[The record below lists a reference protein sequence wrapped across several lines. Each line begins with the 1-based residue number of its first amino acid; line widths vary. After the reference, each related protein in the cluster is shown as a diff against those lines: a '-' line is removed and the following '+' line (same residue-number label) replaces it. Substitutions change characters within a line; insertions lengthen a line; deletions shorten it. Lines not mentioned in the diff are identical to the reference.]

1 MPSKIAVHKPAE
13 QQAET
18 KKSSAQAPLADKAA
32 LKPQLRTP
40 LELKR
45 LTNRLLTAPE
55 TVTYGEFAMLTGA
68 IGLRSAL
75 MLLDQGKRNK
85 GKAERADTTSDTT
98 PKESQNLSA
107 ASRDS
112 SIPQASPSTHQSEVS
127 AQPVSAQAAKPE
139 KPEKAEKTSPKT
151 EKDNRDATEFKKGV
165 EGKLSPLTD
174 KPAAVQVIHATRK
187 ASQPGTGRE
196 QKSEGK
202 PAMAKV
208 EAQVERKA
216 EATADAKLE
225 GKLEAQ
231 AEAKSGGKPE
241 GKAGANAEAR
251 SGAKQET
258 KPDGKTSAK
267 PALARPKSAASGP
280 LSANLPLQARKA
292 PAKAPVVNIKGDNP
306 GSVIRQLGSIAPS
319 EIVEAYT
326 QAVNVSG
333 GALEQQRQ
341 QAEKALPA
349 IPAPT
354 GIAPGKDTEA
364 ADSAKRAAAGP
375 VPASEL
381 PAFQSG
387 KKGGDTSAGMA
398 SFPQSPEEAD
408 PDQIMA
414 EASRYAA
421 NPPEIGLTGEADPS
435 QVESYQAEAAQH
447 MQTVQDSEL
456 EQTRQDFG
464 EARILPKPD
473 DAILKSGH
481 AIRSVA
487 PPAFQLKSTGVIP
500 PDVAGYL
507 NPHLE
512 GPLQTYMENSQAEF
526 QKGKEPFDSG
536 LTTAKRDTKAEVE
549 RLKTEASEKQR
560 SEQAAAKDE
569 VTGYRSQ
576 WQEEIKAT
584 SGEFDREAGTAA
596 AEKNKEISGIK
607 AEKEGEVKK
616 KLSEAESESRQE
628 YKTTKTQ
635 AEEKQKE
642 GENEGEQTK
651 KKAKNPWEWIK
662 EKGRQVGEAIQK
674 GMNFLFTQLRKAV
687 KTIFDKAKQAVV
699 GLIEAGRKLIVSA
712 IKGFGNMLK
721 GLANKIFARFPGIAK
736 KINGWIDRAVNKA
749 VQAVNTAASLLKK
762 GVSTALDFMGKTVDK
777 LFAGVQSLYNGI
789 LSGIGK
795 FLNGDFKVNFGK
807 FLEIAQISAE
817 IAAAFA
823 TGGGSILVQ
832 IGVWLT
838 STLPKLLRQANSVMT
853 VVNTLRNFKV
863 QNVKQFL
870 NPSGMGGFLVKGL
883 FGELQPLQTGQ
894 EDDKEKDKDAGKAPK
909 SGGQEKGLMKVL
921 QLLEGVF
928 GILQKTVGKVAGAIN
943 KALPVINIS
952 DKSWFNPFSM
962 AYAGAVQALEV
973 VKNPAEALN
982 EGAGK
987 LKEAAGGFF
996 RGIREK
1002 VTEAA
1007 GGIKAK
1013 VQLLGKPAQLM
1024 TVLAN
1029 KGVDMVLNFIITNP
1043 PSALIKAVFKGIE
1056 AVAGQSMVDLIRQHI
1071 PFADKLINKIAAS
1084 GPVQGLMLPLQGPV
1098 EKVGGMI
1105 DEATS
1110 GATSLVDDAESQ
1122 AGSVFGN
1129 GTKLLANLAGTS
1141 GGGSKDSPG
1150 QKEEQK
1156 AGGKAGAAKKEEDG
1170 GGFLGTVKGGV
1181 HSRLLA
1187 FGKRLLKSGV
1197 NLAVAGAGKLKN
1209 AISGLLVNF
1218 KIGKESHK
1226 LWVEKRGTGH
1236 VVMMASDPQT
1246 LAVIIKGFETR
1257 IEKLKEH
1264 ESGKKR
1270 SKIEDIGIDVDALII
1285 QLKKLHTKIGETPLD
1300 KLASSDLDTVVPVIK
1315 AIEQYLE
1322 KREGAAKGTGEDL
1335 ENRGYRA
1342 QPGERSLTRDE
1353 WRLQEK
1359 QGYQSINRASE
1370 ILLRDRSARRVD
1382 NLSEWRRPIK
1392 KSDISAERRLFLG
1405 EDHIKIGPGK
1415 WRSLDGT
1422 RQFRVKPDDYQG
1434 AHGMGYP
1441 TVPNTPHV
1449 HFEFLQTRN
1458 NRFEVIKN
1466 IHAPLIE

>member
-1 MPSKIAVHKPAE
+1 MSSKIVVQKPAE
-13 QQAET
+13 QQTEI

-32 LKPQLRTP
+32 LKPQIRTP

-55 TVTYGEFAMLTGA
+55 TVTSGEFAMLTGV

-85 GKAERADTTSDTT
+85 GKAEATDITSDTT
-98 PKESQNLSA
+98 PKESQNLPA

-112 SIPQASPSTHQSEVS
+112 SIQQASPSTHQSEVS

-139 KPEKAEKTSPKT
+139 KAEKTSPKT
-151 EKDNRDATEFKKGV
+151 EKDNRNATEFKKGV
-165 EGKLSPLTD
+165 EGKLSPLT
-174 KPAAVQVIHATRK
+174 
-187 ASQPGTGRE
+187 
-196 QKSEGK
+196 
-202 PAMAKV
+202 
-208 EAQVERKA
+208 KA
-216 EATADAKLE
+216 EASADATLK

-231 AEAKSGGKPE
+231 AEAKSGAKPE
-241 GKAGANAEAR
+241 GKAGAKAEAK

-258 KPDGKTSAK
+258 KPDGKTAAK
-267 PALARPKSAASGP
+267 PAPARPKSAASGP

-306 GSVIRQLGSIAPS
+306 GSVIQQLGSIAPS

-349 IPAPT
+349 IPTPT

-364 ADSAKRAAAGP
+364 ADSPKQAAAGP

-381 PAFQSG
+381 PVFQSG
-387 KKGGDTSAGMA
+387 KKGGDTSTGMV

-414 EASRYAA
+414 EASRFAA
-421 NPPEIGLTGEADPS
+421 TPPEIGLTGEADPS
-435 QVESYQAEAAQH
+435 QVESHQAEATQH

-464 EARILPKPD
+464 EDRILPKPD
-473 DAILKSGH
+473 DAILKSGL

-507 NPHLE
+507 NPQLD
-512 GPLQTYMENSQAEF
+512 GPLQTYMENSQAEY

-536 LTTAKRDTKAEVE
+536 LTTAKSDTKAEVE

-560 SEQAAAKDE
+560 SEQAAVKAE
-569 VTGYRSQ
+569 VSGYRSQ

-607 AEKEGEVKK
+607 DEKEGEVKK

-662 EKGRQVGEAIQK
+662 EKGRQAGEAIQK

-712 IKGFGNMLK
+712 IKGFGNVLK

-749 VQAVNTAASLLKK
+749 VQAVNAAASLLKK
-762 GVSTALDFMGKTVDK
+762 GVSTALDFMGNTVDK

-832 IGVWLT
+832 IGIWLT

-982 EGAGK
+982 EGADK

-1056 AVAGQSMVDLIRQHI
+1056 AVAGQSLVDLIRQHI

-1084 GPVQGLMLPLQGPV
+1084 GPVQGLMQPLQGPV

-1105 DEATS
+1105 DEATG
-1110 GATSLVDDAESQ
+1110 GATSLVDEAESQ
-1122 AGSVFGN
+1122 ASSVFGN
-1129 GTKLLANLAGTS
+1129 GTKLLANLSGTS

-1156 AGGKAGAAKKEEDG
+1156 AGGKAGAAKKEAS

-1187 FGKRLLKSGV
+1187 FGKQLLKSGV

-1226 LWVEKRGTGH
+1226 LWVEKSGSGH

-1257 IEKLKEH
+1257 IEKLKEYGAGNDGS
-1264 ESGKKR
+1264 E
-1270 SKIEDIGIDVDALII
+1270 IEDPGIDIGALII
-1285 QLKKLHTKIGETPLD
+1285 QLKGLHTKIGATPLD
-1300 KLASSDLDTVVPVIK
+1300 KLASSDLNTVVPVIK

-1322 KREGAAKGTGEDL
+1322 KKEGAAEGTGEPNQQAESLWRPTEKLADL
-1335 ENRGYRA
+1335 WSKGKLKVHYEKHG
-1342 QPGERSLTRDE
+1342 DE
-1353 WRLQEK
+1353 FGAKSSKEYSNMAYEF
-1359 QGYQSINRASE
+1359 GTS
-1370 ILLRDRSARRVD
+1370 
-1382 NLSEWRRPIK
+1382 
-1392 KSDISAERRLFLG
+1392 KSDSIIQVNDGAFIYRYEPSTKSIFVG
-1405 EDHIKIGPGK
+1405 TGIGGKIKSFYKWDGRSDDAVILMLKGK
-1415 WRSLDGT
+1415 G
-1422 RQFRVKPDDYQG
+1422 
-1434 AHGMGYP
+1434 
-1441 TVPNTPHV
+1441 
-1449 HFEFLQTRN
+1449 
-1458 NRFEVIKN
+1458 
-1466 IHAPLIE
+1466 LIE